1 MRQRLSEGRHL
12 NWVQALVGLCGWD
25 AEGRPRCEVCGRV
38 YSSEGHLRNHVERK
52 HEEEVERLSL
62 A

>member
-52 HEEEVERLSL
+52 HEEEV
-62 A
+62 